1 MVMKDA
7 IITIYFFITF
17 LILAWCNSFG
27 ARDLWALL
35 CRFIISKF
43 NQTQTM
49 CASFGLSSLS
59 HLEYNVICLIIKL
72 KPTIILPRSFD
83 NHFGNK

>member
-1 MVMKDA
+1 MVMKYV

-17 LILAWCNSFG
+17 LLLAWCNSFE
-27 ARDLWALL
+27 ALL

-59 HLEYNVICLIIKL
+59 HLEYNVICLILKL

>member
-17 LILAWCNSFG
+17 LISAWCNSFG

-72 KPTIILPRSFD
+72 KPTIILPRLFD